1 MPKIISDKLSDKLA
15 CRGVI
20 FHVAD
25 AMNEREAAWEILP
38 RPDRIHHTVEDF
50 LTTWDAPNSHI
61 LPMRRFIES
70 CVNGGSGS
78 DLRSFFADTCM
89 IAALTHQTVPLSCS
103 EHFLAD
109 RGGLERP
116 SVFHSSTSAS
126 PSNSTV
132 VARAADSGADGLLG
146 GAIVQT
152 GHVIGEGAVI
162 GENN

>member
-1 MPKIISDKLSDKLA
+1 
-15 CRGVI
+15 
-20 FHVAD
+20 
-25 AMNEREAAWEILP
+25 MNERAAQWEILP

-61 LPMRRFIES
+61 LPIRRFIES

-103 EHFLAD
+103 EHYLAG

-116 SVFHSSTSAS
+116 SMFYSSTSAS

-132 VARAADSGADGLLG
+132 VAGATASVTEGLLG
-146 GAIVQT
+146 GVISQT
-152 GHVIGEGAVI
+152 GHVIGKEAVI
-162 GENN
+162 GEKII